1 MNSTQDLGQPVADR
15 KNHHQHKLVGHRDN
29 LSPEA
34 LQETRQDRRFRRQS
48 SLSEPR
54 HVSTAVIMAL
64 RATIKPRIAAERP
77 ATPLVTWRACL
88 MKPAA
93 SARGSLTQIRRP
105 DPESD
110 FPGSRAVPTSFFARD
125 DQRRTASIRLSE
137 GTAAEIFAKLI
148 TLHIDPF
155 RPREPR
161 AARADFLVV
170 DAVLRTGLLPRRRI
184 AGKSDPR
191 PSWPECSE
199 IRQGGAA
206 GWRSGRP
213 CRGRKMLVAAE
224 NPVIICDRMSR
235 SQAGN

>member
-1 MNSTQDLGQPVADR
+1 VNSTQDLGQPVADR

-125 DQRRTASIRLSE
+125 DQR
-137 GTAAEIFAKLI
+137 
-148 TLHIDPF
+148 
-155 RPREPR
+155 
-161 AARADFLVV
+161 ADGVNK
-170 DAVLRTGLLPRRRI
+170 AVGRDRRRNLRQI
-184 AGKSDPR
+184 DHASHR
-191 PSWPECSE
+191 PFPAPGT
-199 IRQGGAA
+199 QGGSRRLP
-206 GWRSGRP
+206 GGGRSLENRSP
-213 CRGRKMLVAAE
+213 PSTANCRK
-224 NPVIICDRMSR
+224 IR
-235 SQAGN
+235 SQTVMA